1 MTSVQQATRPW
12 SSRLSFK
19 VEKRKPFKTRT
30 SQTTVTRENGIEEM
44 GTMRTSFILFT
55 LLQIDWFIAL
65 QCSQQETPKG
75 DANLFFCISIDFWIL
90 EEARTSMVIDF
101 WQMLQFFIF
110 FYHSFFGL
118 SYKAQII
125 YFPMSNKCKCN
136 GCYSCCSTSQATI
149 SSSYENQT
157 WSWKAPPPN
166 PRSRECWLLRKHLIQ
181 FDVFRILLLYVWLRC
196 HAIKIK
202 IVPL

>member
-30 SQTTVTRENGIEEM
+30 SQTTVTRENGIEET

-75 DANLFFCISIDFWIL
+75 DANLIFCILIDFWKKGERLWSSI
-90 EEARTSMVIDF
+90 SDKCCS
-101 WQMLQFFIF
+101 F

-125 YFPMSNKCKCN
+125 
-136 GCYSCCSTSQATI
+136 
-149 SSSYENQT
+149 
-157 WSWKAPPPN
+157 
-166 PRSRECWLLRKHLIQ
+166 LLP
-181 FDVFRILLLYVWLRC
+181 DVEQMQVQRLLFLLLHFAGHNIL
-196 HAIKIK
+196 
-202 IVPL
+202 